1 MALFLTLTVGKF
13 LINVY
18 TQMMPNKFLFF
29 QVYAYVQS
37 RACDSLVQGNVF
49 FNGPR
54 AGININDG
62 FGGGNQIQNNLLFNF
77 VRGKNFRLHW
87 TVKNKYSLHKK

>member
-1 MALFLTLTVGKF
+1 M
-13 LINVY
+13 
-18 TQMMPNKFLFF
+18 
-29 QVYAYVQS
+29 
-37 RACDSLVQGNVF
+37 QGNVF

-87 TVKNKYSLHKK
+87 IVKKRKILTEAAHCKLMWDHSVRTQIFRKTNI

>member
-1 MALFLTLTVGKF
+1 M
-13 LINVY
+13 
-18 TQMMPNKFLFF
+18 
-29 QVYAYVQS
+29 
-37 RACDSLVQGNVF
+37 QGNVF

>member
-1 MALFLTLTVGKF
+1 M
-13 LINVY
+13 
-18 TQMMPNKFLFF
+18 
-29 QVYAYVQS
+29 
-37 RACDSLVQGNVF
+37 QGNVF

-87 TVKNKYSLHKK
+87 IVKKRKILIEAAHCKLMWDHSVCTQNFPKN